1 MEKFST
7 EEVGYNKDE
16 VKKFVSSVT
25 REYENLLN
33 KIYSKD
39 KKIENLEYELNEY
52 KNNIYKAEEEA
63 NEIIEKAKDNA
74 SIILNDALI
83 EAEKINN

>member
-1 MEKFST
+1 LEKFST